1 MDTIQN
7 TLSLFLQ
14 TKENVL
20 RDRWQAS
27 VGQLSKRLEGLSGNE
42 GVFREVRGLLLDLV
56 SIVERS
62 GSVEQAVDAEFK
74 QILSHLKA
82 LQADHQLSSTDMV
95 FLLFSMRDTVRE
107 AVREIVDL
115 GPQGQHE
122 ISVHFQAV
130 SQVSML
136 LNRLGLVFFEGAM
149 RLREDGGAQDV
160 LAIEYALLYERA
172 RQMAITDRLTGLYN
186 FGYFLERLKEER
198 LRAERYH
205 RLLSLVILD
214 IDHFKKYNDS
224 NGHPA
229 GNEVLKKIATI
240 LKQEARE
247 VDIVARYGG
256 EEMVVVL
263 PETSRKRA
271 TELAERIRQR
281 INETMFDRMQSQ
293 PLGKMTVSAGV
304 ATFPVDAS
312 NEEDLVKKADS
323 SLYLAKSQGRNRIVA
338 FEPPIKVTIAYR
350 PQRELQKVSLVGDF
364 NNWDKDVD
372 FMTRQEDGSFRFVI
386 SLNPGIYHYKFVL
399 NDLEWIPDPSSPEH
413 VHDGLGGDNS
423 ILRVNA

>member
-293 PLGKMTVSAGV
+293 PLGK
-304 ATFPVDAS
+304 
-312 NEEDLVKKADS
+312 
-323 SLYLAKSQGRNRIVA
+323 Y
-338 FEPPIKVTIAYR
+338 
-350 PQRELQKVSLVGDF
+350 
-364 NNWDKDVD
+364 
-372 FMTRQEDGSFRFVI
+372 
-386 SLNPGIYHYKFVL
+386 
-399 NDLEWIPDPSSPEH
+399 
-413 VHDGLGGDNS
+413 DGLRWSRHLSRGRVQRGGPGQEGRQQPLSRQVPGTQPD
-423 ILRVNA
+423 RGFRAAH